1 MKNEI
6 NIEFFKNNIY
16 SGMNFKKIRGVSSII
31 SVTDDG
37 FTYRIG
43 KKGNY
48 KKVLYTEVEYAIREC
63 ELNGSINRSWYNK
76 KFSKRAASNP
86 CNFTS
91 IGGVLQELGYVL
103 YNKNKYIKL

>member
-1 MKNEI
+1 
-6 NIEFFKNNIY
+6 
-16 SGMNFKKIRGVSSII
+16 MNFKKVRGVSNII

-43 KKGNY
+43 KKGSY
-48 KKVLYTEVEYAIREC
+48 KKVIYKEVEEAIKEL
-63 ELNGSINRSWYNK
+63 ELNGSINRSWCNITFVK
-76 KFSKRAASNP
+76 SAASNP

-91 IGGVLQELGYVL
+91 IGGVLQELGYVV